1 MDSINS
7 AIIYSHN
14 SSYAYKF
21 RTKVGA
27 LGVVTEYKRTLTELI
42 NYMLDNENGIVFID
56 SRSINLISCLKK
68 FSLIQKYKNFSIVF
82 LSDNYN
88 NMIDCDNI
96 FTFSSTFDRIA
107 ETIERIKSIMM
118 SRSNRIDNIK
128 DKDVDSC
135 IRLIIDNFHI
145 TSSLTGYN
153 YIVECAK
160 VFLLSR
166 DKKYSIIK
174 EAYKAVANRFGKT
187 VSNIEKSIRTAISS
201 GISKGRDVFFEVFN
215 HDKVSNAT
223 FMNFVVNKVKSVYF

>member
-1 MDSINS
+1 MDTINS

-14 SSYAYKF
+14 SSYAYQF

-27 LGVVTEYKRTLTELI
+27 LGIVTEYKRTLTELI

-56 SRSINLISCLKK
+56 SGSINLITCLKK

-82 LSDNYN
+82 LTDNHN
-88 NMIDCDNI
+88 SMVDCDNI
-96 FTFSSTFDRIA
+96 FTFTSSFDSIA

-145 TSSLTGYN
+145 ASSLTGYS
-153 YIVECAK
+153 YIIECVK
-160 VFLLSR
+160 VFVLSR
-166 DKKYSIIK
+166 DKKYNIIK
-174 EAYKAVANRFGKT
+174 DAYKVVANRFGKSICN
-187 VSNIEKSIRTAISS
+187 VEKSIRTAISS
-201 GISKGRDVFFEVFN
+201 GISKVRDVFIETFN
-215 HDKVSNAT
+215 QDKVSNVN
-223 FMNFVVNKVKSVYF
+223 FINFVVNKLKSIYL